1 MNDKEVLVETTE
13 IEDSEPVDEPESSV
27 PDGSESVVPE
37 SAPPDGT
44 IPEQP
49 DIISGVMAPAA
60 GTGSGTVSKGDAVG
74 SPVTVSKGDAS
85 ESFGMVSKGDAAE
98 GSETVSKGDAAESS
112 ETVSKGDAA
121 KGSGTVSKG
130 DVRGDPVSVVFADG
144 CDPAVFD
151 ELSTQLSDVS
161 ANQVLM
167 LESMERQELQNEAC
181 ISILLIFLLVG
192 VLRYIYRFF
201 GMFFPVS

>member
-1 MNDKEVLVETTE
+1 MNDKEALVETTE

-27 PDGSESVVPE
+27 PDGSESAIPE
-37 SAPPDGT
+37 SAPTVGAT
-44 IPEQP
+44 PEQS
-49 DIISGVMAPAA
+49 DTVSGVAAPVG
-60 GTGSGTVSKGDAVG
+60 GTSSGTVSKGDAAG

-85 ESFGMVSKGDAAE
+85 ESSGMVSKGDAAE
-98 GSETVSKGDAAESS
+98 SSGTVSKGDAAE
-112 ETVSKGDAA
+112 
-121 KGSGTVSKG
+121 GSGMVSKG

-192 VLRYIYRFF
+192 VLRYIYKFF